1 MDDDIIVHTLCEW
14 AVTSMRSGEHR
25 SFVVAKLLE
34 RKQSEWIYQQNGGQ
48 SESATGD
55 NENDDKNSESDMYMN
70 MNIGTPL
77 FQNQL
82 FQYLDMSAPKM
93 DNPLEFSNLVLLF
106 HELICYDVF
115 SHDAYLC
122 SLISRGDV
130 LDPISDSSK
139 DHEKSNQ
146 SDEAENSFDDKIDG
160 DLNNILNQI
169 KEGNQLSD
177 PFSPT
182 SDREK
187 DKNDSMNGLPGNFT
201 DLFAGKYSKKIFVNL
216 IPSIIK

>member
-1 MDDDIIVHTLCEW
+1 M
-14 AVTSMRSGEHR
+14 
-25 SFVVAKLLE
+25 
-34 RKQSEWIYQQNGGQ
+34 
-48 SESATGD
+48 
-55 NENDDKNSESDMYMN
+55 
-70 MNIGTPL
+70 
-77 FQNQL
+77 
-82 FQYLDMSAPKM
+82 
-93 DNPLEFSNLVLLF
+93 EFSNLVLLF

-201 DLFAGKYSKKIFVNL
+201 DLFAGRYS
-216 IPSIIK
+216 

>member
-1 MDDDIIVHTLCEW
+1 
-14 AVTSMRSGEHR
+14 MRSGEHR

-34 RKQSEWIYQQNGGQ
+34 HRQSEWIFQQNGGQ
-48 SESATGD
+48 SEGD

-70 MNIGTPL
+70 MNIGPPL
-77 FQNQL
+77 FQNRL
-82 FQYLDMSAPKM
+82 FQYLDTSAPKM

-139 DHEKSNQ
+139 DHDKSNH
-146 SDEAENSFDDKIDG
+146 SDEAENSFDDSKIDG
-160 DLNNILNQI
+160 DLTNILNQI

-187 DKNDSMNGLPGNFT
+187 DKNDSMNGLPGNCAYFF
-201 DLFAGKYSKKIFVNL
+201 LSHSVLKSEISAIW
-216 IPSIIK
+216 

>member
-1 MDDDIIVHTLCEW
+1 
-14 AVTSMRSGEHR
+14 
-25 SFVVAKLLE
+25 
-34 RKQSEWIYQQNGGQ
+34 
-48 SESATGD
+48 
-55 NENDDKNSESDMYMN
+55 
-70 MNIGTPL
+70 
-77 FQNQL
+77 
-82 FQYLDMSAPKM
+82 M

-187 DKNDSMNGLPGNFT
+187 DKNDSIIKLIHYLGYFPLPNIRPDPNCRPGGDQGSKLISDQDLFT
-201 DLFAGKYSKKIFVNL
+201 DHLGLFPKF
-216 IPSIIK
+216 